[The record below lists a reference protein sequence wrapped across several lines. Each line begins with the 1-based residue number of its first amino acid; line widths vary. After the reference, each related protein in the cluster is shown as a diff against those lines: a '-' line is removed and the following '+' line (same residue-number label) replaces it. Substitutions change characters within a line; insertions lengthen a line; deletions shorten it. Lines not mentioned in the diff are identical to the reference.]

1 MAADVSGSPTAAG
14 RTRQARLHQAF
25 AHLYPGIPGGVWL
38 AAAPLMDQVWA
49 LRLERGMTPAELRER
64 VLDPV
69 HFEFR
74 YGETTAGRDRMG
86 RASDRR

>member
-1 MAADVSGSPTAAG
+1 VSGSRTAAV

-25 AHLYPGIPGGVWL
+25 AQLYPGIPDSVWL
-38 AAAPLMDQVWA
+38 AAAPLVDRVWA
-49 LRLERGMTPAELRER
+49 LRLEHGVTPAELRER

-74 YGETTAGRDRMG
+74 YGETTAGSDRMG
-86 RASDRR
+86 RASDRW

>member
-1 MAADVSGSPTAAG
+1 VSDLRGPPG

-25 AHLYPGIPGGVWL
+25 GHLYPSIPAGVWL
-38 AAAPLMDQVWA
+38 NAATVMDMVWA
-49 LRLERGMTPAELRER
+49 LRLERGVAASLLRER

-74 YGETTAGRDRMG
+74 YGETIAGTDRMS
-86 RASDRR
+86 RATDRL